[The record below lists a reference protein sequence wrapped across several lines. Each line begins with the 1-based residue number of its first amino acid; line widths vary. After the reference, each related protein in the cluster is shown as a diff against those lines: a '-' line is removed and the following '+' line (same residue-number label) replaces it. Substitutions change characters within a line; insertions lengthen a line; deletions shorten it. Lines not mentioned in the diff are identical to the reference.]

1 MVQDKR
7 SSTLKVSSLDLI
19 SIEQEIKFLCCKFG
33 YVTKLL
39 TSDENLLFQFESNL
53 FQFESN
59 LTISSL

>member
-33 YVTKLL
+33 YVTKMF

-53 FQFESN
+53 
-59 LTISSL
+59 TISSL